1 MYYIIVANILK
12 YMEVIMIKLIA
23 SDLDGTLFKEH
34 DQSLSEETLELIHE
48 ITKKGCHFIAASGR
62 QYDNMFKIFKSI
74 KDDISFISENGA
86 LCVDK
91 DEVLR
96 RDTIDPQLCKDIIR
110 AIHEDG
116 RYDVDVS
123 CDKTCYL
130 EAGNPD
136 FIHLVRDEFGNT
148 TTVVENTED
157 LDEPIMK
164 ICIYSNN
171 DKAENFLAFLK
182 SMKEKFGDRIK
193 IVTSGNFWMDF
204 IAPDS
209 NKGNALKFYMEKFGV
224 TPDEC
229 VAFGDQYN
237 DVEMLQSVAHSFAMD
252 TCAPGVEKHAKY
264 TTSDVRETLKKIL
277 ETL

>member
-1 MYYIIVANILK
+1 
-12 YMEVIMIKLIA
+12 MIRLIA
-23 SDLDGTLFKEH
+23 SDLDGTLFNEH
-34 DQSLSEETLELIHE
+34 EQSLPEETLELIHE

-91 DEVLR
+91 GEVLR
-96 RDTIDPQLCKDIIR
+96 RDTIDPQLCKDIIK

-116 RYDVDVS
+116 RYDVDIS
-123 CDKTCYL
+123 CDNTCYL
-130 EAGNPD
+130 EDRNPD
-136 FIHLVRDEFGNT
+136 FISLVRDEFGNT
-148 TTVVENTED
+148 TTVIKNAEE
-157 LDEPIMK
+157 LEEPIMK

-171 DKAENFLAFLK
+171 DDPENFLAFLK
-182 SMKEKFGDRIK
+182 KMKEKFGDRIK

-209 NKGNALKFYMEKFGV
+209 NKGNALKFYMDKFKV

-229 VAFGDQYN
+229 VAFGDQFN
-237 DVEMLQSVAHSFAMD
+237 DIEMLESVTHSFAVK

-264 TTSDVRETLKKIL
+264 TTADVTEVLREILKTL
-277 ETL
+277 

>member
-1 MYYIIVANILK
+1 
-12 YMEVIMIKLIA
+12 MIKLIA

-34 DQSLSEETLELIHE
+34 DQSLPKETLELIHE

-62 QYDNMFKIFKSI
+62 QYDNMLNIFESI

-91 DEVLR
+91 DIVLR

-116 RYDVDVS
+116 RYDIDVS

-130 EAGNPD
+130 EDRNPD
-136 FIHLVRDEFGNT
+136 FIRLVRDEFGNT
-148 TTVVENTED
+148 STIIKNAED
-157 LDEPIMK
+157 IDEPIMK

-171 DKAENFLAFLK
+171 DSSENFLAFLK
-182 SMKEKFGDRIK
+182 TMKDKFGNRIK

-209 NKGNALKFYMEKFGV
+209 NKGNALRFYMEKFGV

-237 DVEMLQSVAHSFAMD
+237 DIEMLDEVTHSCVVD
-252 TCAPGVEKHAKY
+252 TCAAGVEKHAKY
-264 TTSDVRETLKKIL
+264 TTSNVTESLRKIL